1 MNMPHPFPPVNTQS
15 QKSFDIY
22 FLPNQTFHLTFVP
35 DYVISKV
42 MTQTTPQ
49 IRPDHSAA
57 QAGDESFVRVT
68 KTKGVSEREFSKWVC
83 KNWHSFVARVEAG
96 LGGDPGNADLFLLT
110 EHGMIPCELKTG
122 RVKGG
127 RLYSDEVRPAQI
139 QWHSRLALEG
149 GISFLLVHT
158 SDGIFAVDAC
168 YLNQWEN
175 GYNITGQEADGAYM
189 ISNEA
194 STFSAS
200 LESFIEGVLVG

>member
-1 MNMPHPFPPVNTQS
+1 
-15 QKSFDIY
+15 
-22 FLPNQTFHLTFVP
+22 
-35 DYVISKV
+35 
-42 MTQTTPQ
+42 MTSTTPQ
-49 IRPDHSAA
+49 IRPDHRAA

-110 EHGMIPCELKTG
+110 EHGLVPCELKTG

-175 GYNITGQEADGAYM
+175 GYSITGGEADGAYM

-200 LESFIEGVLVG
+200 LESFIDRVLVG

>member
-1 MNMPHPFPPVNTQS
+1 
-15 QKSFDIY
+15 
-22 FLPNQTFHLTFVP
+22 
-35 DYVISKV
+35 
-42 MTQTTPQ
+42 MTSITPQ

-57 QAGDESFVRVT
+57 QAGDPLAVRVT
-68 KTKGVSEREFSKWVC
+68 KTKGVSEREFSKWVY

-122 RVKGG
+122 RIKGN

-149 GISFLLVHT
+149 GISILLVHT

-168 YLNQWEN
+168 YLNQWED
-175 GYNITGQEADGAYM
+175 GFAITGGEADGAYQ

-200 LESFIEGVLVG
+200 LESFIDGILVG